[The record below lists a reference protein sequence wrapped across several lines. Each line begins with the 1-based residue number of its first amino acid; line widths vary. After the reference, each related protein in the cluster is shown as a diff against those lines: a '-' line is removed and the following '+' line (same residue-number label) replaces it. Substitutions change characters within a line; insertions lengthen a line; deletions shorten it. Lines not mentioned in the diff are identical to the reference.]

1 MLFSD
6 VLTHLTLVA
15 TVSAAAVSHRSGTCT
30 LEFGFARG
38 QNPIS
43 GGDNSL
49 ACHSTVTY
57 ADGSQEGLT
66 DECRYV
72 MNDHCYTSKL
82 PYTMWYVSQ
91 NTVSSSISDHL

>member
-1 MLFSD
+1 MDQLSLTKSTTTFKMLFS
-6 VLTHLTLVA
+6 
-15 TVSAAAVSHRSGTCT
+15 TVVTSLALAASASAAAVTRRGGTCT

-57 ADGSQEGLT
+57 ADGSQEDLT

-82 PYTMWYVSQ
+82 PYTIW
-91 NTVSSSISDHL
+91 